1 MDSEQLQNSPRS
13 EQLFLQSGSDNE
25 NEGVAKGGHQELA
38 AQPASSSG
46 NNREARADDDPAEG
60 QVDDGEAQNELEQ
73 TYTPPPCPDHH
84 KVQVFPTDYH
94 RDTKFYTWYMVG
106 HEIEDN
112 RGDAEKSGPDWFLDI
127 QGRSVEDT
135 VSVLVTALLSAK
147 GSDQQLMTQP
157 WASGRPSP
165 SSQTRHSSCLLH
177 FGNFISFLP

>member
-1 MDSEQLQNSPRS
+1 MGLSLSVKSSWIIIKYKFFLPTTTGTTNSTR
-13 EQLFLQSGSDNE
+13 G
-25 NEGVAKGGHQELA
+25 
-38 AQPASSSG
+38 
-46 NNREARADDDPAEG
+46 
-60 QVDDGEAQNELEQ
+60 
-73 TYTPPPCPDHH
+73 T
-84 KVQVFPTDYH
+84 
-94 RDTKFYTWYMVG
+94 VG

-135 VSVLVTALLSAK
+135 ISVLVTALLSAK

-165 SSQTRHSSCLLH
+165 SSQTHHSSCLLH